1 MEAGS
6 GDRPGYDNIEFG
18 NEAAADTNQNRFG
31 IGKRNEGS
39 VTGGFLRSQHCKPAP
54 RLTGVRSQRNL

>member
-31 IGKRNEGS
+31 IGKKDEGI
-39 VTGGFLRSQHCKPAP
+39 VGGGVLKLPRCKPDP
-54 RLTGVRSQRNL
+54 MLT